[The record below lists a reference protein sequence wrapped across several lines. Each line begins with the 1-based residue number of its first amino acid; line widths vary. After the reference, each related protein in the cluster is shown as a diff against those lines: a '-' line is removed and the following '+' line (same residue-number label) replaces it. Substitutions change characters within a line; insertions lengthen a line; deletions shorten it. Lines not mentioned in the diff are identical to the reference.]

1 MFLKI
6 SEKIVIDSNDVSK
19 VLKLRVEGP
28 LNSEGWFIVLKNGEK
43 HRVVNH
49 DIDDLVDLLNSKS
62 I

>member
-19 VLKLRVEGP
+19 VLKLGVEGP
-28 LNSEGWFIVLKNGEK
+28 LNPESWFVVLKNGDK